1 MTDQAHLQSQFPK
14 DLGFY
19 RLMEEVGAG
28 GLGRV
33 FKAVDRRTGK
43 IVALKILH
51 DKLTFNK
58 KFLGIFHRELLIMAS
73 LHHKHIVSYLDSY
86 FHPPVCYIV
95 TEFVEGWSGYALLK
109 KVGRMPPVVALCILI
124 DMLQGIDHLHL
135 HETIHS
141 DLSAANYLVD
151 KNGRVLVTDFG
162 LSCRFEIEDY
172 KNYMIGTPGY
182 YSPEHVSNISIVP
195 QTDIYC
201 VGLIGYEL
209 LTGTKAVPA
218 SNDRNQIVK
227 DMKNIDFSR
236 IESSIPKME
245 SKLRKIFIKALCF
258 NASRRYSSA
267 DQLIVA
273 LYDILKRSNIRFAR
287 HAIRQFLAEKGL
299 SSSAPRELDQ
309 DIHFGSRKRG

>member
-1 MTDQAHLQSQFPK
+1 MSENAVANSSFPK

-19 RLMEEVGAG
+19 RLVEEVGAG

-51 DKLTFNK
+51 DKLTHNK

-86 FHPPVCYIV
+86 FHPPVCYII
-95 TEFVEGWSGYALLK
+95 TEFVEGWSGYSLYK
-109 KVGRMPPVVALCILI
+109 KVGPMPPVVVLCILI

-135 HETIHS
+135 HDTIHS

-162 LSCRFEIEDY
+162 LSCRYEIEDY

-209 LTGTKAVPA
+209 LTGVKAVPA
-218 SNDRNQIVK
+218 SNDRNLIVK
-227 DMKNIDFSR
+227 AMKGIDFSR

-245 SKLRKIFIKALCF
+245 VKLRKIFSQALAF
-258 NASRRYSSA
+258 NAAKRYKSA
-267 DQLIVA
+267 DQMIVA
-273 LYDILKRSNIRFAR
+273 LYDILKRSNIRYAR
-287 HAIRQFLAEKGL
+287 YAIRQFLVEKGL
-299 SSSAPRELDQ
+299 ANFSPKEDEQ
-309 DIHFGSRKRG
+309 DIHFGNKKR